1 MRRKKSTRYSI
12 TSSAIASSVGD
23 TVRLSAF
30 RFKRLRFKIDDKF
43 ELGRL

>member
-30 RFKRLRFKIDDKF
+30 RFKIDDKF
-43 ELGRL
+43 ELGQL